1 MRNLKAGVALA
12 LAGSLALAPL
22 QAAGQNKGFLSGDA
36 RAESKQPYSDFSV
49 RARNTTTG
57 AIEATAILDSQ
68 GNFML
73 DGLSTGKLSVELT
86 KVGQN
91 KVICSAGPF
100 DIKPGAASA
109 DAAFGQSNI
118 GISCNRPVAAWMLLA
133 AAAAAGV
140 TAGVVSGGG
149 TVPAAG
155 PTPAQFGAPSPV
167 TVSAS
172 Q

>member
-1 MRNLKAGVALA
+1 MRNLKAGMALA

-36 RAESKQPYSDFSV
+36 RAEAKQPYSDFSV

-73 DGLSTGKLSVELT
+73 DGLSSGKLKVELT
-86 KVGQN
+86 RVGQN

-109 DAAFGQSNI
+109 DPPYAQSHNTNM
-118 GISCNRPVAAWMLLA
+118 SKTPAPPWLRLA
-133 AAAAAGV
+133 AAPAAGV
-140 TAGVVSGGG
+140 TAGVVAGGGPASGG
-149 TVPAAG
+149 
-155 PTPAQFGAPSPV
+155 Q
-167 TVSAS
+167 
-172 Q
+172 

>member
-12 LAGSLALAPL
+12 MAGSLMLGPL
-22 QAAGQNKGFLSGDA
+22 HAAGQSKGYLSGDA
-36 RAESKQPYSDFSV
+36 RAEAKQPYSDFSV
-49 RARNTTTG
+49 RARNTATG
-57 AIEATAILDSQ
+57 AIESTAILDSQ

-73 DGLSTGKLSVELT
+73 DGLSNGKLSVELT

-91 KVICSAGPF
+91 KVLCSAGPF

-118 GISCNRPVAAWMLLA
+118 SISCNRPIAAWLLLA

-140 TAGVVSGGG
+140 TAGVV
-149 TVPAAG
+149 AAG
-155 PTPAQFGAPSPV
+155 GPASPN
-167 TVSAS
+167 